1 MLGPVADRGAWT
13 QRCPL
18 PHPAQDVMGQHRKGH
33 GQAVAVKLTRGQV
46 FEIQVSLELAVALFA
61 SEALT
66 LSTGASPVSS

>member
-1 MLGPVADRGAWT
+1 
-13 QRCPL
+13 
-18 PHPAQDVMGQHRKGH
+18 MGQHRKGH